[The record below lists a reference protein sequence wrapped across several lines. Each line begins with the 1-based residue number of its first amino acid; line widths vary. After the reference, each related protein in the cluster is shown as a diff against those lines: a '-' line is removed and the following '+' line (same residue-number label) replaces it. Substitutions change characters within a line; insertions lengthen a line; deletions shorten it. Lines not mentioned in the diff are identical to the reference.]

1 MNRLSEITAE
11 QKEAVCAAYAVKL
24 LNTQDYSPVFDE
36 ILNLLIDALMLIDD
50 EQLADDIKKYVGL
63 TGSKEI
69 WDKAEQ
75 WLGPFK

>member
-1 MNRLSEITAE
+1 MNRFSEITAE
-11 QKEAVCAAYAVKL
+11 QKEAICAAYAVKL

-63 TGSKEI
+63 TGNKEI
-69 WDKAEQ
+69 WAKAEE
-75 WLGPFK
+75 WLGPF

>member
-1 MNRLSEITAE
+1 MNRFSEITAE
-11 QKEAVCAAYAVKL
+11 QKEAICAAYAVKL
-24 LNTQDYSPVFDE
+24 LNTQDYSVVFDE

-75 WLGPFK
+75 WLGPF